1 MAIMRWR
8 PWGDQGGMNLV
19 GIQDEMNRLFDDFFG
34 RSPFERA
41 LDGGAEGRWAPA
53 VDISEND
60 EHLYVDV
67 EIPGMKKED
76 IKVSLEH
83 NVLSLKGEKKQE
95 KEVKDENYHRWER
108 RYGSFARAFELPIPV
123 QADKIKASYK
133 HGVLHIEL
141 PKAEEVKPREIPIEV
156 K

>member
-8 PWGDQGGMNLV
+8 PWGDIGSMNLV
-19 GIQDEMNRLFDDFFG
+19 NIQDEMNRLFDDFVVRG
-34 RSPFERA
+34 PVRH
-41 LDGGAEGRWAPA
+41 AEGRWIPA
-53 VDISEND
+53 VDISEN
-60 EHLYVDV
+60 ENSLYVDV

-83 NVLSLKGEKKQE
+83 NVLSLRGEKKHE

-108 RYGSFARAFELPIPV
+108 SYGSFARSFELPIPV

-133 HGVLHIEL
+133 SGVLHIEL
-141 PKAEEVKPREIPIEV
+141 PKAEEVKPKEIPIEV

>member
-8 PWGDQGGMNLV
+8 PWGDMVNM
-19 GIQDEMNRLFDDFFG
+19 QDEMNRLFDDFIG
-34 RSPFERA
+34 RAPLR
-41 LDGGAEGRWAPA
+41 GVEGRWVPA
-53 VDISEND
+53 VDISENED
-60 EHLYVDV
+60 SLFVDV

-95 KEVKDENYHRWER
+95 KEVKEENYHRWER
-108 RYGSFARAFELPIPV
+108 RYGSFARSFELPMPV
-123 QADKIKASYK
+123 QADKIKAAYK
-133 HGVLHIEL
+133 HGVLHVEL
-141 PKAEEVKPREIPIEV
+141 PKAEEVKPKEIPIEV

>member
-8 PWGDQGGMNLV
+8 PWGDV
-19 GIQDEMNRLFDDFFG
+19 VSIQDEMNRLFDDFFG
-34 RSPFERA
+34 RVPA
-41 LDGGAEGRWAPA
+41 KDVDGRWIPS
-53 VDISEND
+53 VDISEN
-60 EHLYVDV
+60 ENSLYVDV

-95 KEVKDENYHRWER
+95 KEFKEENYHRWER
-108 RYGSFARAFELPIPV
+108 RYGSFARSFELPVPV

-133 HGVLHIEL
+133 SGVLHVEL
-141 PKAEEVKPREIPIEV
+141 PKAEEVKPKEIPIEV

>member
-8 PWGDQGGMNLV
+8 PWGDLV
-19 GIQDEMNRLFDDFFG
+19 NVQDEMDRMFDDFLG
-34 RSPFERA
+34 WVPVKRSA
-41 LDGGAEGRWAPA
+41 QQRWAPP
-53 VDISEND
+53 VDISEDNGSI
-60 EHLYVDV
+60 LVDV

-76 IKVSLEH
+76 IKVSLEN

-95 KEVKDENYHRWER
+95 REVKEENLHRWER
-108 RYGSFARAFELPIPV
+108 RYGSFVRSFELPMPV

-133 HGVLHIEL
+133 NGILHVEL
-141 PKAEEVKPREIPIEV
+141 PKAEEVKPKEIPIEV

>member
-8 PWGDQGGMNLV
+8 PYGNLI

-34 RSPFERA
+34 RNQLGRA
-41 LDGGAEGRWAPA
+41 PVKGADGRWIPA
-53 VDISEND
+53 VDISED
-60 EHLYVDV
+60 EDNLFVDV
-67 EIPGMKKED
+67 EVPGMKKED

-108 RYGSFARAFELPIPV
+108 SYGSFARSFELPVPV
-123 QADKIKASYK
+123 QSDKIKASY
-133 HGVLHIEL
+133 HDGVLHIAL
-141 PKAEEVKPREIPIEV
+141 PKAEEVKPKEIPIEV